1 MNTLKIINTNDNVE
15 MVIVQLLEYNRL
27 KQENIDLHNKLNLLT
42 NESTKLNADLLAKNL
57 ELEILRKEN
66 QELREKIKMLEEKI
80 TIQDKNIN
88 ELKENIANKDIRI
101 DVLEKEIINKDIRI
115 TNLEKENNILKLDI
129 KELKEDNINRNNKD
143 LLKKIIIGIQDL
155 NALEKLETKVADSY
169 ELMNLRN
176 DRIDDCHYINSNY
189 SQLEKD
195 IRINIL
201 IDNINNASE
210 NIINKFDTLYPNLL
224 NELKPF
230 LIKKDINYNQRIFD
244 RANNWWSI

>member
-42 NESTKLNADLLAKNL
+42 NESTKLNADLLSKNL

-66 QELREKIKMLEEKI
+66 QELREKIKILEEKI

-88 ELKENIANKDIRI
+88 ELKENSTNKDIRI

-115 TNLEKENNILKLDI
+115 TNIEKENNTLKLDI

-176 DRIDDCHYINSNY
+176 DRVDDCHYINSNY

-244 RANNWWSI
+244 RANNWWSL

>member
-1 MNTLKIINTNDNVE
+1 MNTLKIINFNDNVE

-42 NESTKLNADLLAKNL
+42 NESTKLNTDLLAKNL

-66 QELREKIKMLEEKI
+66 QELRDKIKMLEEKI
-80 TIQDKNIN
+80 TNQDKNIN
-88 ELKENIANKDIRI
+88 ELTENIANKDIRI
-101 DVLEKEIINKDIRI
+101 NILEKDNK
-115 TNLEKENNILKLDI
+115 ILKLDI

-143 LLKKIIIGIQDL
+143 MLKKIIIGIQDL
-155 NALEKLETKVADSY
+155 NALEKLETKVSDSY

-176 DRIDDCHYINSNY
+176 DKIDECHYINSNY

-201 IDNINNASE
+201 IDNINSASE
-210 NIINKFDTLYPNLL
+210 NILNKFNNLYPNLL

-230 LIKKDINYNQRIFD
+230 LIKKDINHNQRIFD
-244 RANNWWSI
+244 RANNWWSL